1 VDGANQFRIL
11 WSVYLPISKPI
22 VATIGTFYAVNIW
35 NQYLLPQI
43 YLKTPAYKVIQQ
55 VLQSVVISSTSAGET
70 MQTVIR
76 DGVSINQYNM
86 RAAAVVIAMA
96 PIICVYPFV
105 QKYFK
110 SGILIG
116 SVKG

>member
-1 VDGANQFRIL
+1 M
-11 WSVYLPISKPI
+11 
-22 VATIGTFYAVNIW
+22 
-35 NQYLLPQI
+35 
-43 YLKTPAYKVIQQ
+43 
-55 VLQSVVISSTSAGET
+55 

-76 DGVSINQYNM
+76 NGVSINQYNM
-86 RAAAVVIAMA
+86 KAAAVVIAML
-96 PIICVYPFV
+96 PIVCVYPFV

>member
-1 VDGANQFRIL
+1 ME
-11 WSVYLPISKPI
+11 SVSCS
-22 VATIGTFYAVNIW
+22 
-35 NQYLLPQI
+35 QI
-43 YLKTPAYKVIQQ
+43 YLKATGLKVIQQ
-55 VLQSVVISSTSAGET
+55 ILKDVVISSDGAGEM

-76 DGVSINQYNM
+76 NGVSINQYNM
-86 RAAAVVIAMA
+86 KAAAVVIAML
-96 PIICVYPFV
+96 PIVCVYPFV